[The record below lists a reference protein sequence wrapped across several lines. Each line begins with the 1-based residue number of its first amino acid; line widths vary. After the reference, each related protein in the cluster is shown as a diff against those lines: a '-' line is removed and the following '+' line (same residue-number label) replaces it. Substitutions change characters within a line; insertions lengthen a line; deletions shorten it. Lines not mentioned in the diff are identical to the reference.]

1 MDFCLF
7 DPIQEDNLGYNF
19 FCFGR
24 KFAEIDSILCRSV
37 YSPYKAKYFQLTF
50 IFFKH
55 ILCTHISI
63 FGIFGEDFVYLK
75 RLWHR
80 CNLRSCLKRHM
91 QFPNTIIIVL
101 GIVSILFAY
110 SPTMTKY
117 FQRILGIIK
126 MMDNF
131 IKKKFISKN

>member
-7 DPIQEDNLGYNF
+7 DPIQEDNLGSNF

-24 KFAEIDSILCRSV
+24 KFAEIGSILCRSV
-37 YSPYKAKYFQLTF
+37 YSPYKAKYFQL
-50 IFFKH
+50 IFSKH
-55 ILCTHISI
+55 IHCTYIST
-63 FGIFGEDFVYLK
+63 FVVFGEDFVCLK
-75 RLWHR
+75 PLQHR

-110 SPTMTKY
+110 SPTTTKY

-131 IKKKFISKN
+131 IKNVFKKMNV